1 MRNILILILVLLG
14 LFGLYAQDESS
25 AEYLPSLTASEALKE
40 ISVNKMEDA
49 GFWKGEI
56 SSDFGLLQLRDF
68 DGGSRN
74 KEPIAAEEQSN
85 IIEPDNKVIGV
96 KVSFLRRGVTEFS
109 IESARPLPIEGI
121 TKTVSVWV
129 VGRNIGHE
137 LSLLITDG
145 IGQRSVI
152 PMGKINH
159 SGWKKMTVTIP
170 PHIKQRDYHYGYRT
184 GISVVGFIVNC
195 EIDET
200 YGRYYIYLDDLRAVT
215 DLFDEELLKDSD
227 DMLDAW

>member
-1 MRNILILILVLLG
+1 MRSIHILVFFAIA
-14 LFGLYAQDESS
+14 LFSLNAQDGPN
-25 AEYLPSLTASEALKE
+25 AENLPPLTAREALKE
-40 ISVNKMEDA
+40 ISVSKMEDA
-49 GFWKGEI
+49 GFWKGGM

-68 DGGSRN
+68 DGGSRD

-85 IIEPDNKVIGV
+85 ITEPDDKVIGA

-109 IESARPLPIEGI
+109 IKPLRPLPIEGI
-121 TKTVSVWV
+121 TKTISVWV

-137 LSLLITDG
+137 LNLLISDSA
-145 IGQRSVI
+145 GQTSII
-152 PMGKINH
+152 PMGKLNH

-184 GISVVGFIVNC
+184 GISIEGFVVHC

-200 YGRYYIYLDDLRAVT
+200 YGRYYVYFDDLRAVS
-215 DLFDEELLKDSD
+215 DFFDEELQDAD